1 MKDYIRLPARDQ
13 HTFCL
18 FTAGE
23 RKHGKKE
30 RTMIVVTKLKGE
42 RFVLNCDLIETISE
56 NPDTTITL
64 TNGDLYIVRESMQE
78 VIDKTIDYKR
88 KIYQRF

>member
-1 MKDYIRLPARDQ
+1 
-13 HTFCL
+13 
-18 FTAGE
+18 
-23 RKHGKKE
+23 
-30 RTMIVVTKLKGE
+30 MIVVTKLKGE
-42 RFVLNCDLIETISE
+42 RFVLNWDLIETISE

>member
-1 MKDYIRLPARDQ
+1 
-13 HTFCL
+13 
-18 FTAGE
+18 
-23 RKHGKKE
+23 
-30 RTMIVVTKLKGE
+30 MIVVTKLKGA

-56 NPDTTITL
+56 NPDTTISL

-78 VIDKTIDYKR
+78 VIDKTIDFKR